1 MSAPIVRDFSKIGDA
16 IEIPNL
22 IDIQQSSYTRFL
34 QEDVTPTQRKDH
46 GLEALFKEIFPI
58 ESYDKTMQLDYLFYE
73 LEKPRYTP
81 QECRQLRLTYGYPI
95 KITCRLRK
103 KTGEDMAEQSI
114 YLGEMPKMIGGG
126 EFIINGAERVIVN
139 QLH

>member
-1 MSAPIVRDFSKIGDA
+1 MWLRHKEKTS
-16 IEIPNL
+16 
-22 IDIQQSSYTRFL
+22 
-34 QEDVTPTQRKDH
+34 
-46 GLEALFKEIFPI
+46 GLESLFREIFPI
-58 ESYDKTMQLDYLFYE
+58 ESYDKTMQLEYLFYE

-139 QLH
+139 QLHEVPASIFLLKARKATACCMAAGLFLNAEAG

>member
-1 MSAPIVRDFSKIGDA
+1 MRAPVIRDFSRIGDA
-16 IEIPNL
+16 IEIPDL
-22 IDIQQSSYTRFL
+22 IEIQQSSYSRFL
-34 QEDVTPTQRKDH
+34 QESVAPTQRKVY
-46 GLEALFKEIFPI
+46 GLESLFREIFPI
-58 ESYDKTMQLDYLFYE
+58 ESYDKTIQLDYLYYE

-114 YLGEMPKMIGGG
+114 YLGEISSTAP
-126 EFIINGAERVIVN
+126 NA
-139 QLH
+139 